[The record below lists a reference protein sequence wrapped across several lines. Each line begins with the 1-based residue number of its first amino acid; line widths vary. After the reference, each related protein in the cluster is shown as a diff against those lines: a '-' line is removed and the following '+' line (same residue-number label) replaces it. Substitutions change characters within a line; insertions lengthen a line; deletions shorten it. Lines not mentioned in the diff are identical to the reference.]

1 MRSTRLASLA
11 AGLAALLATAGD
23 ASAQFLPGLKTHFF
37 KPEHVKQ
44 TRIALPRAGANT
56 LYLMVYLDP
65 PVNGDGALAWVIP
78 CPCDEL
84 QRTLE
89 FAQLAQLFE
98 SGAIKG
104 VAYAPDEPN
113 ATTVE
118 HSSVYFDQPASQHAY
133 RIKGLF
139 FSEAGKMQMLQPMG
153 GAVMLPAQPAGA
165 VKLAGTWKSNHGV
178 VYEIAQSG
186 GDFSWTVASLGQ
198 KGNGTL
204 NGKQVSA
211 SWQDAKGSGSAT
223 GEVVQVDPDGAAREI
238 RWSNGV
244 VFKRP

>member
-1 MRSTRLASLA
+1 M
-11 AGLAALLATAGD
+11 
-23 ASAQFLPGLKTHFF
+23 
-37 KPEHVKQ
+37 
-44 TRIALPRAGANT
+44 NT

-65 PVNGDGALAWVIP
+65 PVNGDGALAWVID

-89 FAQLAQLFE
+89 LSQLAQQFE

-104 VAYAPDEPN
+104 VAYAPEEPN
-113 ATTVE
+113 GTTVD
-118 HSSVYFDQPASQHAY
+118 HHAVYFDQPASQKAY

-139 FSEAGKMQMLQPMG
+139 FSEPSKAQMLQPMT
-153 GAVMLPAQPAGA
+153 GAVILPAQPAGA
-165 VKLAGTWKSNHGV
+165 AQVMVRLAGSWKSNHGV
-178 VYEIAQSG
+178 VYEISQAG
-186 GDFSWTVASLGQ
+186 GDFSWTVDSLGQ

-204 NGKQVSA
+204 KGNQVSA
-211 SWQDAKGSGSAT
+211 SWWDPKGQGSAT
-223 GEVVQVDPDGAAREI
+223 GTVTQVDPDGAAHEI